1 MNELEELKSYSE
13 YKAALDKQMLESAEG
28 FVRIGYLL
36 KLAKDTDILRDSQYS
51 NVLEFA
57 KAEYGIDKTMVS
69 RFISI
74 NDRFSEG
81 GNSPVLRTG
90 YQGFGYAKLVIML
103 QLPDALNEE
112 LTPDYSKREIQAL
125 KEEVDEEKKVSD
137 LEIYAE
143 GTDSEKTELEQII
156 YKICE
161 ENIDVYERIYDAVT
175 QGELTTKNIIDIFAP
190 AGDMIYSVRVQG
202 AGRKAVSF
210 KQGDE
215 DVSVV
220 SLRTSEK
227 DIYNVNAVFTAVF
240 DVIGIII
247 VKCQDS
253 AEGIWQQIYNAEYPK
268 KAEIAPV
275 QPMKTDAKKQE
286 EKKTAPKK
294 MKVVKAKQEEIHSIE
309 KSVPKA
315 SPIEVVEE
323 PEKLIKTEADGQ
335 LEGQK
340 NIEDYKEIMP
350 DNSGNVE
357 SVEGTV
363 EDIPDVGEMSGNAGE
378 IFDNSNET
386 FAKENETFTKEN
398 ETLTD
403 MHNTTE
409 NVKSI
414 RNNII
419 TSALNIKFALDSAD
433 NITDNV
439 IDRLIAITEVMKKN
453 LELLKR

>member
-1 MNELEELKSYSE
+1 M
-13 YKAALDKQMLESAEG
+13 
-28 FVRIGYLL
+28 
-36 KLAKDTDILRDSQYS
+36 
-51 NVLEFA
+51 
-57 KAEYGIDKTMVS
+57 
-69 RFISI
+69 
-74 NDRFSEG
+74 
-81 GNSPVLRTG
+81 
-90 YQGFGYAKLVIML
+90 
-103 QLPDALNEE
+103 
-112 LTPDYSKREIQAL
+112 
-125 KEEVDEEKKVSD
+125 
-137 LEIYAE
+137 
-143 GTDSEKTELEQII
+143 
-156 YKICE
+156 
-161 ENIDVYERIYDAVT
+161 
-175 QGELTTKNIIDIFAP
+175 
-190 AGDMIYSVRVQG
+190 
-202 AGRKAVSF
+202 
-210 KQGDE
+210 
-215 DVSVV
+215 
-220 SLRTSEK
+220 
-227 DIYNVNAVFTAVF
+227 NAVFTAVF